1 MSLRKTAISGLIWT
15 FAQQFGT
22 QGIQFLVS
30 IVMARLLLPEEFGL
44 IGMISVFIAI
54 GTSLMNSGLTQ
65 SLIRTENPDQED
77 YSTVF
82 FFNLAGSIVVY
93 FILFLTAPLIASF
106 FSQPI
111 LVDIV
116 RVYCFS
122 FIITAFSAVQ
132 LTRLTKAMDFKTQM
146 TVAIP
151 SLIGSGILGI
161 FLAYQGFGVWSLVW
175 MSLFQAFLNT
185 VQLWW
190 RTGWRPSFIF
200 NKEKFKFHF
209 RFGYKLTLSGLLDT
223 IFTNI
228 YQIIIGKFF
237 LASQVGFYTRANS
250 LKQLP
255 VSNIS
260 GALSKV
266 TYPLFASIQN
276 DNIRLKRVYKQIMQ
290 MVVFVIAPVLIIMG
304 VLAEPLFRF
313 LFTEKWLP
321 AVPYFQILCL
331 AGILYPVN
339 SYNLNVLKVKGR
351 SDLFLRLEV
360 IKKILIVVIISFTIQ
375 FGIEGLIWG
384 QLFTSI
390 IVLFIN
396 TYYTGK
402 FIQYNIVQQAKDI
415 LPIILLAAV
424 AGACVYGLDYIMRS
438 NNYIDFVRLSIG
450 GTLGIAIFGAIA
462 WVLKLEVFN
471 NLIRMISR
479 K

>member
-1 MSLRKTAISGLIWT
+1 MSLRKTAISGLVWT

-44 IGMISVFIAI
+44 IGMISVFVAI
-54 GTSLMNSGLTQ
+54 GSSLMDSGLTQ
-65 SLIRTENPDQED
+65 SLIRTSKPDHDD

-82 FFNLAGSIVVY
+82 FFNLAGSIIIY
-93 FILFLTAPLIASF
+93 FIMFFTSPLIASF
-106 FSQPI
+106 FNQPI
-111 LVDIV
+111 LVDIL

-122 FIITAFSAVQ
+122 FVIKAFSAVQ
-132 LTRLTKAMDFKTQM
+132 LTRLTKVMDFKTQM

-151 SLIGSGILGI
+151 SLIGSGILGVL
-161 FLAYQGFGVWSLVW
+161 LAFQGYGVWSIVW
-175 MSLFQAFLNT
+175 MTLLQALLNT
-185 VQLWW
+185 IQLWW
-190 RTGWRPSFIF
+190 KTGWKPSFIF
-200 NKEKFKFHF
+200 NIEKFKYHFH
-209 RFGYKLTLSGLLDT
+209 FGYKLTLSGLLDT
-223 IFTNI
+223 IFKNI

-237 LASQVGFYTRANS
+237 VAAQVGFYTKANS

-260 GALSKV
+260 QALNKV
-266 TYPLFASIQN
+266 TYPLFASIKN
-276 DNIRLKRVYKQIMQ
+276 DDVRLKNVYRQIMQ
-290 MVVFVIAPVLIIMG
+290 LVIFVIAPTLIIIG

-331 AGILYPVN
+331 TGILYPIN

-351 SDLFLRLEV
+351 SDLFLRLEI
-360 IKKILIVVIISFTIQ
+360 IKKILITLIISFTIQ

-396 TYYTGK
+396 TFYTGK
-402 FIQYNIVQQAKDI
+402 FIHYNLIQQTKDI
-415 LPIILLAAV
+415 LPIILLAGV
-424 AGACVYGLDYIMRS
+424 AGVGVYGLDFIMKS
-438 NNYIDFVRLSIG
+438 NNYIDFVRLMLG
-450 GTLGIAIFGAIA
+450 GTLGLALFGSIA
-462 WVLKLEVFN
+462 WALRMSVLSNFIKIVL
-471 NLIRMISR
+471 R

>member
-1 MSLRKTAISGLIWT
+1 MSLRKTAISGLVWT

-22 QGIQFLVS
+22 QGISFLVS

-44 IGMISVFIAI
+44 IGMISVFVAI

-65 SLIRTENPDQED
+65 SLIRSEKPDQED

-82 FFNLAGSIVVY
+82 YFNLMGSIVAY
-93 FILFLTAPLIASF
+93 FLLFFSAPLIADF
-106 FSQPI
+106 FNQPI
-111 LVDIV
+111 LVNII

-122 FIITAFSAVQ
+122 FIINAFSAVQ
-132 LTRLTKAMDFKTQM
+132 LTRLTKEMDFKTQM

-151 SLIGSGILGI
+151 SLIGSGLLGM
-161 FLAYQGFGVWSLVW
+161 FLAYKGYGVWSLVW

-190 RTGWRPSFIF
+190 KTGWKPSFIF
-200 NKEKFKFHF
+200 NVNKFKYHF

-228 YQIIIGKFF
+228 YQIIIGRYFI
-237 LASQVGFYTRANS
+237 ASQVGFYTRANS

-255 VSNIS
+255 ITNIS
-260 GALSKV
+260 GALGKV

-276 DNIRLKRVYKQIMQ
+276 DDLRLKRIYKQIMQ
-290 MVVFVIAPVLIIMG
+290 MVVFVVAPVLIIMG

-331 AGILYPVN
+331 SGILYPIN
-339 SYNLNVLKVKGR
+339 SYNLNILKVKGR
-351 SDLFLRLEV
+351 SDLFLRLEI
-360 IKKILIVVIISFTIQ
+360 IKKILTTLIISFTIQ

-396 TYYTGK
+396 TSYTGK
-402 FIQYNIVQQAKDI
+402 FIHYKLIQQTKDI
-415 LPIILLAAV
+415 LPIILLAGV
-424 AGACVYGLDYIMRS
+424 AGVGVYGLDFIMKS
-438 NNYIDFVRLSIG
+438 NNYIDLVRLVLG
-450 GTLGIAIFGAIA
+450 GILGLALFGSIA
-462 WVLKLEVFN
+462 WALRMSVLSNFIKIVL
-471 NLIRMISR
+471 R

>member
-22 QGIQFLVS
+22 QGVQFLVS

-44 IGMISVFIAI
+44 MGMIGVFIAI

-82 FFNLAGSIVVY
+82 YFNLMGSIVVY
-93 FILFLTAPLIASF
+93 FLLFFTAPLIADF
-106 FSQPI
+106 FNQPI
-111 LVDIV
+111 LVNII

-122 FIITAFSAVQ
+122 FIINAFSTVQ
-132 LTRLTKAMDFKTQM
+132 LTRLTKEMDFKTQM

-151 SLIGSGILGI
+151 SLIGSGLLGML
-161 FLAYQGFGVWSLVW
+161 LAYQGYGVWSLVW
-175 MSLFQAFLNT
+175 MALFQAFLST

-200 NKEKFKFHF
+200 NVDKFKYHF

-223 IFTNI
+223 IFKNI
-228 YQIIIGKFF
+228 YQIIIGKYF
-237 LASQVGFYTRANS
+237 LAAQVGFYTRANS
-250 LKQLP
+250 LRQLP
-255 VSNIS
+255 VTNIS
-260 GALSKV
+260 GALNKV

-276 DNIRLKRVYKQIMQ
+276 DDIRLKRVYKQIMQ

-321 AVPYFQILCL
+321 AVPYFQVLCL
-331 AGILYPVN
+331 AGILYPIH
-339 SYNLNVLKVKGR
+339 SYNLNILNVKGR
-351 SDLFLRLEV
+351 SDLFLKLEI
-360 IKKILIVVIISFTIQ
+360 IKKVLIIMTISISFQ
-375 FGIEGLIWG
+375 FGIMGLIWG
-384 QLFTSI
+384 QLFTST
-390 IVLFIN
+390 LAFFIN
-396 TYYTGK
+396 THYTGK
-402 FIQYNIVQQAKDI
+402 FLDYGPWQQAKDI
-415 LPIILLAAV
+415 LPPIVLAGIVGASIL
-424 AGACVYGLDYIMRS
+424 GLDYIL
-438 NNYIDFVRLSIG
+438 RLNFFLDPLRLAIG
-450 GTLGIAIFGAIA
+450 GIVGITLYICIA
-462 WVLKLEVFN
+462 WILKMNTLQDFIKIVL
-471 NLIRMISR
+471 R

>member
-1 MSLRKTAISGLIWT
+1 MSLRKTAISGLVWT

-22 QGIQFLVS
+22 QGIQFFVS
-30 IVMARLLLPEEFGL
+30 IIMARLLMPEEFGL
-44 IGMISVFIAI
+44 IGMISVFMAV
-54 GTSLMNSGLTQ
+54 GSSLMDSGLTQ

-82 FFNLAGSIVVY
+82 FFNLAGSIIIY
-93 FILFLTAPLIASF
+93 FILFFTAPLIASF
-106 FSQPI
+106 FNQPI
-111 LVDIV
+111 LVDIL
-116 RVYCFS
+116 RLYCFS
-122 FIITAFSAVQ
+122 FVIKAFSAVQ
-132 LTRLTKAMDFKTQM
+132 LTRLTKVMDFKTQM

-151 SLIGSGILGI
+151 SLIASGILGV
-161 FLAYQGFGVWSLVW
+161 FLAYHDYGVWSLVW
-175 MSLFQAFLNT
+175 MTLFQALLNT
-185 VQLWW
+185 IQLWW
-190 RTGWRPSFIF
+190 KTGWKPSLIF
-200 NKEKFKFHF
+200 NMEKFKYHF
-209 RFGYKLTLSGLLDT
+209 QFGYKLTLSGLLDT
-223 IFTNI
+223 IFKNI
-228 YQIIIGKFF
+228 YQIIIGKYF
-237 LASQVGFYTRANS
+237 LAAQVGFYTKANS

-260 GALSKV
+260 RALNKV
-266 TYPLFASIQN
+266 TYPLFASIKN
-276 DNIRLKRVYKQIMQ
+276 DDIRLKNVYRQIIQ
-290 MVVFVIAPVLIIMG
+290 MVVFVIAPTLIIIG

-331 AGILYPVN
+331 AGILYPIN

-360 IKKILIVVIISFTIQ
+360 IKKILITVIISFTIQ

-402 FIQYNIVQQAKDI
+402 FIQYNIVQQARDI
-415 LPIILLAAV
+415 LPIIFLAGV
-424 AGACVYGLDYIMRS
+424 AGAGVYGLDYIMRS
-438 NNYIDFVRLSIG
+438 NNYIDFVRLVIG
-450 GTLGIAIFGAIA
+450 GALGLAIFGCIA
-462 WVLKLEVFN
+462 WVLKMAVLSNFIKIV
-471 NLIRMISR
+471 LR